1 MLLSSKLETGSP
13 ISYEKS
19 LVGSLEKK
27 DHIFLIQLFNSDINQ
42 IHSLTQNLIITLT
55 ATHQLYL
62 QPRCYFATITYLILN
77 SYFSRINQCKIS
89 TRSTDTIFF
98 LLYFNTTIFASLF
111 DNFLCQI
118 SDDTLMSVAKYEQSW
133 SISGDKLYF

>member
-27 DHIFLIQLFNSDINQ
+27 DHIFSIKLFNSDINQ

-77 SYFSRINQCKIS
+77 SYYSRINQCKIS

-98 LLYFNTTIFASLF
+98 FYCISVQLFLPVYSTTFYVRYPMIR
-111 DNFLCQI
+111 
-118 SDDTLMSVAKYEQSW
+118 
-133 SISGDKLYF
+133 